1 MNHTYQ
7 TVRVGLFFIIGL
19 ALIYVVYSVI
29 GDQRIREGSGYTVIA
44 TFDDIKTVSRGADVR
59 MAGVRIGEVDSTNLR
74 AGKGEIVLRIMPDY
88 EIPADSVA
96 RIAIA
101 SLLGQNYISVEYGS
115 DPSML
120 RGGDDIKTET
130 SMDINQLFSQFGE
143 LGEKLSGIA
152 DQFSGFGDG
161 EMGDFFGNMNKL
173 VTENRE
179 SLGNIVKNLETLTAT
194 LNSTEGTLGKLIND
208 DGAYN
213 EIMATVAEIQGAA
226 KDARGSLANVQGI
239 FERLERGE
247 GTLGM
252 LLNDDTI
259 AQNLNETMGNFNKL
273 SQQLAEGEGTLGKL
287 INDDELYRELQAI
300 LQKAQRAL
308 DGMGDA
314 GPITAVGAIS
324 GALF

>member
-7 TVRVGLFFIIGL
+7 TVRVGLFFLIGL

-29 GDQRIREGSGYTVIA
+29 GDQRLREGSGYKIMA
-44 TFDDIKTVSRGADVR
+44 TYDDIKTVTRGADVR
-59 MAGVRIGEVDSTNLR
+59 MAGVRIGEVESTFLR
-74 AGKGEIVLRIMPDY
+74 NGRGEMALRIMAEY
-88 EIPADSVA
+88 QIPADSVA

-101 SLLGQNYISVEYGS
+101 SLLGQNYIAVEYGS
-115 DPSML
+115 GSAFL
-120 RGGDDIKTET
+120 SGGDEILTED
-130 SMDINQLFSQFGE
+130 SMDINKLFSQLGE
-143 LGEKLSGIA
+143 LGEKMSGIA
-152 DQFSGFGDG
+152 DQFSGFGEG
-161 EMGDFFGNMNKL
+161 EMGDFFGNMNGL
-173 VTENRE
+173 VSENRD

-194 LNSTEGTLGKLIND
+194 LNSTEGTIGKLIND

-239 FERLERGE
+239 FDRLERGD

-259 AQNLNETMGNFNKL
+259 ARNLNETVANFNKFSKQL
-273 SQQLAEGEGTLGKL
+273 SDGEGTLGKL
-287 INDDELYRELQAI
+287 LGDDELYRELQAI

-314 GPITAVGAIS
+314 GPITAAGAVS

>member
-7 TVRVGLFFIIGL
+7 TVRVGLFFLIGL
-19 ALIYVVYSVI
+19 ALIYVVYTVI
-29 GDQRIREGSGYTVIA
+29 GNQRIREGSGYKVVA
-44 TFDDIKTVSRGADVR
+44 TYDDIKTVTRGADVR
-59 MAGVRIGEVDSTNLR
+59 MAGVRIGEVEGTFLR
-74 AGKGEIVLRIMPDY
+74 EGRGEIILHIMPEY
-88 EIPADSVA
+88 EIPADSIA

-101 SLLGQNYISVEYGS
+101 SLLGQNYIAVEYGS
-115 DPSML
+115 DSAVL
-120 RGGDDIKTET
+120 RGGDKILTEP
-130 SMDINQLFSQFGE
+130 SMDFNQLFSQLGE

-152 DQFSGFGDG
+152 DQFSGFADG
-161 EMGDFFGNMNKL
+161 EMGNFFGNMNGL

-179 SLGNIVKNLETLTAT
+179 SLGNIVKNVENLTAT

-226 KDARGSLANVQGI
+226 KDARGSLSNVQGI
-239 FERLERGE
+239 FDRLEKGE

-252 LLNDDTI
+252 LLNDDSI
-259 AQNLNETMGNFNKL
+259 AQNLNETMANFNKL

-287 INDDELYRELQAI
+287 IGDDELYRELQAI